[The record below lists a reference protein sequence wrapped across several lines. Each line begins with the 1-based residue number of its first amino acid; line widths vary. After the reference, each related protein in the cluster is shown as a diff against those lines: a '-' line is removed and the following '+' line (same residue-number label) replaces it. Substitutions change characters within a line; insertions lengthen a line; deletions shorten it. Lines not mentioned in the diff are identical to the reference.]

1 VARSEETDVTA
12 LSGVVAIALS
22 LTPNPEV
29 EPAFQLPDA
38 PLKPDS
44 THATP
49 FSPSEPS
56 PPSETQAGQTQ
67 FVYRISPV
75 VDGLVIGISS
85 LAIILPTAYG
95 SQLVHPRCPCSP
107 EEVNAF
113 DRHVIGNNSAFA
125 GTLSDVSQLLA
136 IAAPIVFDAA
146 DVGFHREFVEDMVV
160 YAEATSVSGAI
171 LTLTKYAVQ
180 RPRPYAYAAGTSAA
194 SLSSA
199 AYTSFYSGHTAIA
212 VTALTAGSMTLT
224 LRHGPRVWP
233 WLVTALVG
241 TSIAVE
247 RVLAG
252 QHFYS
257 DVIFGAVAGAGVG
270 VLVPLLHAQVGPV
283 LSHVA
288 VTPRPSG
295 VQLSWAQ
302 AF

>member
-1 VARSEETDVTA
+1 MTA
-12 LSGVVAIALS
+12 LSAVVAITLS
-22 LTPNPEV
+22 LTPITEA
-29 EPAFQLPDA
+29 EPALGLSDA
-38 PLKPDS
+38 PLERGS
-44 THATP
+44 TLAIP
-49 FSPSEPS
+49 SPPSEPS
-56 PPSETQAGQTQ
+56 PRPDGQTGQ
-67 FVYRISPV
+67 AQSVYRISPV

-95 SQLVHPRCPCSP
+95 SQIVHPRCPCSP
-107 EEVNAF
+107 DEVNAF

-136 IAAPIVFDAA
+136 VAAPIVVDAV
-146 DVGFHREFVEDMVV
+146 DVGFHGEFVEDMVV
-160 YAEATSVSGAI
+160 YAEATTVSGAI

-194 SLSSA
+194 SISSAA
-199 AYTSFYSGHTAIA
+199 AYTSFYSGHTAL
-212 VTALTAGSMTLT
+212 VFTALTAGGMTLT

-241 TSIAVE
+241 TSVALE
-247 RVLAG
+247 RVFAG

-288 VTPRPSG
+288 VTPRPAG
-295 VQLSWAQ
+295 VQVSWAQ

>member
-1 VARSEETDVTA
+1 MTS
-12 LSGVVAIALS
+12 LSAVAIALS
-22 LTPNPEV
+22 LTPSAGV
-29 EPAFQLPDA
+29 EPAAFQVSDA
-38 PLKPDS
+38 PLAPGS
-44 THATP
+44 TLTIP
-49 FSPSEPS
+49 SPPSEPS
-56 PPSETQAGQTQ
+56 PPSDGQARQTQ
-67 FVYRISPV
+67 SVYRISPV

-107 EEVNAF
+107 DEVNAF

-136 IAAPIVFDAA
+136 VAAPIVVDAV

-160 YAEATSVSGAI
+160 YAEATAVSGAI

-199 AYTSFYSGHTAIA
+199 AAYTSFYSGHTAL
-212 VTALTAGSMTLT
+212 VFTALTAGSMTLT
-224 LRHGPRVWP
+224 LRHGARVWP

-283 LSHVA
+283 LSHLS

-295 VQLSWAQ
+295 VQLSWAE

>member
-1 VARSEETDVTA
+1 MTA
-12 LSGVVAIALS
+12 LSAAVAIALCS
-22 LTPNPEV
+22 SAEV
-29 EPAFQLPDA
+29 EPAAFQLSEA
-38 PLKPDS
+38 PLAPGS
-44 THATP
+44 TLAIP
-49 FSPSEPS
+49 PAPSEPA
-56 PPSETQAGQTQ
+56 PAPDGQAQQTQ
-67 FVYRISPV
+67 SVYRISPA
-75 VDGLVIGISS
+75 VDGLVVGISS
-85 LAIILPTAYG
+85 LAIILPAAY
-95 SQLVHPRCPCSP
+95 SADLVHPRCPCSP
-107 EEVNAF
+107 DEVNAF

-136 IAAPIVFDAA
+136 VAAPIVVDAV

-160 YAEATSVSGAI
+160 YAEATTVSGAI

-199 AYTSFYSGHTAIA
+199 AAYTSFYSGHTAL
-212 VTALTAGSMTLT
+212 VFTALTAGSMTLT

-233 WLVTALVG
+233 WLVTAIVG
-241 TSIAVE
+241 TSVALE

-270 VLVPLLHAQVGPV
+270 VLVPLLHAQIGPV

-288 VTPRPSG
+288 LTPRASG
-295 VQLSWAQ
+295 VQLFWVQ